1 MDIVGFYCNMCLII
15 LHGQYMQLAAFN
27 PFKLESKLSTCLW
40 HHWATFD
47 SFQFQSLSLSGFH
60 MHVSMHLFTIIWY
73 HQQLNNLLLW
83 YNLYVYIYISY
94 GTISMYIQYLYL
106 ILFRSQTYHMSLS
119 KILWLH
125 RLHFTMGK
133 LTQRRAVGDDPGWEL
148 NANIKVQRLW
158 KIHEIIMKPS
168 SIKPFSI
175 IVYQQSY
182 HQTNHQLNLQTN
194 HQTIQQKE
202 PVVKKKKIL
211 ATHPGIR
218 GLVTYVS
225 MATLLTGFD
234 LFNSHAPRPFQLG

>member
-1 MDIVGFYCNMCLII
+1 MVNICSLLPLTHSSSKVNSPHVYGTIEQLLIPFNFNLCLFQVFTCMYPCIYLQSYDII
-15 LHGQYMQLAAFN
+15 
-27 PFKLESKLSTCLW
+27 
-40 HHWATFD
+40 
-47 SFQFQSLSLSGFH
+47 
-60 MHVSMHLFTIIWY
+60 
-73 HQQLNNLLLW
+73 NNLIT
-83 YNLYVYIYISY
+83 YFCGTICMYIYIYISY

-202 PVVKKKKIL
+202 PVV
-211 ATHPGIR
+211 
-218 GLVTYVS
+218 
-225 MATLLTGFD
+225 
-234 LFNSHAPRPFQLG
+234 